1 MSSSPSLCFDDRSFF
16 GVLDEKTPLNIY
28 DPGFTVNLG
37 ENTTE
42 DKPSNPLDNLK
53 PTTVL
58 PASELNTWTS
68 KVRKLLYSAM
78 YEHFCKC

>member
-1 MSSSPSLCFDDRSFF
+1 MVSHSSTALYTNNRGKNQGISSSPSLCFDDRSFF

-53 PTTVL
+53 PTTVI
-58 PASELNTWTS
+58 PASELDT
-68 KVRKLLYSAM
+68 
-78 YEHFCKC
+78 